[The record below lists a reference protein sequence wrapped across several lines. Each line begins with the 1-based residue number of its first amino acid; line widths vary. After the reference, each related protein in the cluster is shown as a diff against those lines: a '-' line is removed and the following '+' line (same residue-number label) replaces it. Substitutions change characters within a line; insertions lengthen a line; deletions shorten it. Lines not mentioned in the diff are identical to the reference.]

1 MKTRNQNFLIALALS
16 FCLLVQADAKGVHAL
31 GVREIAEQMAESRDM
46 KDFARKIKLMPAG
59 KEERKIDSSLWYD
72 PKKKEKLSYR
82 EGVLRIRNAKKNF
95 TYNSARYAN
104 ESLAGDYRNSYFGV
118 YFRKGRIYGAA
129 VEYKDHCRGKERCR
143 MQVEEEFKSQNI
155 LLTRIT
161 NYCHFWDDPTDS
173 LLFKEGGWMDVYQ
186 IRFKDKPTVLYLIN
200 DNDFF
205 TSSVTNGTY
214 ELVLTYE
221 KPDYFLKR
229 FECE

>member
-59 KEERKIDSSLWYD
+59 KEEWKGD
-72 PKKKEKLSYR
+72 PKWWSGLDKIGNGYR
-82 EGVLRIRNAKKNF
+82 EGVLRIRTGKKNF
-95 TYNSARYAN
+95 YTKSTRYAT
-104 ESLAGDYRNSYFGV
+104 ESLAGDYRNAYFGV
-118 YFRKGRIYGAA
+118 YSRKGKIYG
-129 VEYKDHCRGKERCR
+129 VEVHYNNYCLGKDRCR
-143 MQVEEEFKSQNI
+143 MQIQEELKSKNI

-161 NYCHFWDDPTDS
+161 KHCHFWDKPADS
-173 LLFKEGGWMDVYQ
+173 LLFDGLAEVYR
-186 IRFKDKPTVLYLIN
+186 IRFKDKSTVLYLISE
-200 DNDFF
+200 NDFF
-205 TSSVTNGTY
+205 TSSVMNGRY

-221 KPDYFLKR
+221 RPDYFLKR